1 MGGDLEDILML
12 FTVVLLLPGG
22 PLAGNMQL
30 PGSSKKILKNDIIS
44 VTIVYH
50 TDIKVSDLIRINTCH
65 RIVTLADG
73 HVFRCCVV
81 FSKKRSLIRNCSF
94 CRVIC

>member
-12 FTVVLLLPGG
+12 FTVVLLLPEG
-22 PLAGNMQL
+22 PPAGNMQL
-30 PGSSKKILKNDIIS
+30 PGSSKKNLKNDIIS

-65 RIVTLADG
+65 RI
-73 HVFRCCVV
+73 
-81 FSKKRSLIRNCSF
+81 S
-94 CRVIC
+94 